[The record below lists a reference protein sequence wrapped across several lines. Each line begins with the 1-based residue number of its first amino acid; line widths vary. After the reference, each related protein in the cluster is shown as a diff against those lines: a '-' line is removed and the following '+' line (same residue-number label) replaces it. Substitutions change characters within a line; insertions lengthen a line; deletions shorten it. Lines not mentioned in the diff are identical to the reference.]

1 MNYHE
6 VDALTQFSFKIPKK
20 TAFLFLP
27 ASHFASAPLLCPMKT
42 TLVSLVAFA
51 CSRALAASDFFP
63 ENPAE
68 FGRCVPADARV
79 EKLAGDFTFTEGP
92 TWIRDGGY
100 LVFSDI
106 PKDELKKWTPGAG
119 VSPFRSPSRNANGNT
134 TDLTGRLLTCE
145 HSGRR
150 VAVQEKDGTV
160 RTLVDS
166 FEGRKLNSP
175 NDVVVRSDGTVW
187 FTDPEY
193 GLKTNPTTKQKEGKE
208 QPGNFVYRHD
218 PRTGH
223 TTAVIR
229 DFVQPNGLAF
239 SPDEKKLYVADS
251 GAPRHIRVFEVA
263 ANGTVSGGRVFCTI
277 DKGVPDGIRADREG
291 RVWSSSGD
299 GVQIFGSEG
308 ELIGRIL
315 LPESAANLCFGGDDG
330 RTLFITARK
339 SLYAIRVAKAGAG
352 R

>member
-1 MNYHE
+1 M
-6 VDALTQFSFKIPKK
+6 KK
-20 TAFLFLP
+20 LII
-27 ASHFASAPLLCPMKT
+27 PLLCIAGPSIAAAAET
-42 TLVSLVAFA
+42 VA
-51 CSRALAASDFFP
+51 

-68 FGRCVPADARV
+68 FARCVPPGAKV
-79 EKLAGDFTFTEGP
+79 SKLAGDFTFTEGP
-92 TWIRDGGY
+92 TWISAGGY

-106 PKDELKKWTPGAG
+106 PKDELKKW
-119 VSPFRSPSRNANGNT
+119 SPQTGLAQFRSPSRNANGNT
-134 TDLTGRLLTCE
+134 TDLEGRLLTCE

-150 VAVQEKDGTV
+150 VAILEKDGTL

-193 GLKTNPTTKQKEGKE
+193 GLKTNPATKQKEGKE

-218 PRTGH
+218 PKTGR
-223 TTAVIR
+223 TTAVVR

-251 GAPRHIRVFEVA
+251 GTPKNIRVFDVA
-263 ANGTVSGGRVFCTI
+263 TDGSLVNGRVFCTL
-277 DKGVPDGIRADREG
+277 DQGVPDGIRVDRAG

-299 GVQIFGSEG
+299 GVQIFGTDG
-308 ELIGRIL
+308 KRVGRIL
-315 LPESAANLCFGGDDG
+315 LPESAANLCFGGSDG
-330 RTLFITARK
+330 KTLFMTARK
-339 SLYAIRVAKAGAG
+339 SLYSIPVAVAGAS